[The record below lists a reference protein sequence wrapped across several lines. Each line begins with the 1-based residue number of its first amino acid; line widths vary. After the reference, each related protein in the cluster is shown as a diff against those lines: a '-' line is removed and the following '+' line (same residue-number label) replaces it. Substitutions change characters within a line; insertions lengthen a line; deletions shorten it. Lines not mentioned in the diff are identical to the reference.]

1 MAKTK
6 NNQPQKLTSRDILF
20 AAINGL
26 IFGALLPVVLKN
38 MNIAISTNKA
48 VIIGIAFT
56 FLAAAGVY
64 IGYQLS
70 RFIRIFFQIAKFGC
84 VGAANFAVDIGI
96 LNLLIFLSGSAAGI
110 AYTLFKI
117 ISFIFAVT
125 NSYIWNKIWTFK
137 KTDTKETGKEFGQ
150 FITISVIGLILNA
163 LIASI
168 LVNVIGPMGGIK
180 VKTWASVSAAVAS
193 ICVMAW
199 NFIGYKFWVFKR

>member
-1 MAKTK
+1 MQKTK
-6 NNQPQKLTSRDILF
+6 LSSKDIFF

-38 MNIAISTNKA
+38 MNIAMSANKG
-48 VIIGIAFT
+48 VIIAVAFT
-56 FLAAAGVY
+56 VLAAAGVY
-64 IGYQLS
+64 IGYLLS
-70 RFIRIFFQIAKFGC
+70 KYIGVIFQIAKFGC

-96 LNLLIFLSGSAAGI
+96 LNLLIFLSGTAAGVVYI
-110 AYTLFKI
+110 VFKI
-117 ISFIFAVT
+117 ISFTFAVT

-137 KTDTKETGKEFGQ
+137 KVDTKETGKEFGQ
-150 FITISVIGLILNA
+150 FIMISVIGLILNA
-163 LIASI
+163 AVAGF
-168 LVNVIGPMGGIK
+168 LVIVIGPMGGIS

>member
-1 MAKTK
+1 MAKT
-6 NNQPQKLTSRDILF
+6 NQVQKLSGRDILF
-20 AAINGL
+20 GAINGL

-38 MNIAISTNKA
+38 MNIQMSASKGIVIA
-48 VIIGIAFT
+48 VAFT
-56 FLAAAGVY
+56 VLAAVGVAIGFFLSKY
-64 IGYQLS
+64 IK
-70 RFIRIFFQIAKFGC
+70 IIFQVAKFGC

-110 AYTLFKI
+110 IYIVFKV

-150 FITISVIGLILNA
+150 FIMVSVIGLILNA
-163 LIASI
+163 AVAGF
-168 LVNVIGPMGGIK
+168 LVIVIGPMGGIK

-193 ICVMAW
+193 VCVMAW
-199 NFIGYKFWVFKR
+199 NFLGYKFWVFKK

>member
-6 NNQPQKLTSRDILF
+6 NNQAQKLTSRDIFF

-38 MNIAISTNKA
+38 MNIALSANMGFAIA
-48 VIIGIAFT
+48 IAFT
-56 FLAAAGVY
+56 VLAAAGVAV
-64 IGYQLS
+64 GHFLS
-70 RFIRIFFQIAKFGC
+70 RYIKIIFQITKFGA

-117 ISFIFAVT
+117 ISFVFAVT

-150 FITISVIGLILNA
+150 FIMISIIGLILNA
-163 LIASI
+163 VIASV
-168 LVNVIGPMGGIK
+168 LVNVIGPLGGIK

-193 ICVMAW
+193 VCVMAW
-199 NFIGYKFWVFKR
+199 NFIGYKFWVFKK

>member
-6 NNQPQKLTSRDILF
+6 QTQKLTGRDILF

-38 MNIAISTNKA
+38 MNIAMSANKGVMIA
-48 VIIGIAFT
+48 IAFT
-56 FLAAAGVY
+56 ILATVGVY
-64 IGYQLS
+64 VGYLLSKYIGV
-70 RFIRIFFQIAKFGC
+70 IFQIAKFGC

-96 LNLLIFLSGSAAGI
+96 LNLLIFLSGSAAGVI
-110 AYTLFKI
+110 YIVFKV
-117 ISFIFAVT
+117 ISFTFAVT

-137 KTDTKETGKEFGQ
+137 KVDTKETGKEFGQ
-150 FITISVIGLILNA
+150 FIMISVIGLILNA
-163 LIASI
+163 AVAGF
-168 LVNVIGPMGGIK
+168 LVIVVGPMGGIN

-193 ICVMAW
+193 IAVMAW